1 MFLKNLLDLILI
13 SQLSILVPILSWIL
27 FVRKASLPLYLIL
40 ASVIVGS
47 LEEILSY
54 VFAYRYQNNLII
66 LNTFT
71 LPTLMLLYL
80 AYGLKADLSPPV
92 RRVIGITGLAGF
104 LLILYGLLTHDI
116 HTFIVFNKVVYAFA
130 LVLLA
135 LYHFVDKVFYSK
147 EFDILHQPF
156 FIISCGLF
164 VYYLSVF
171 TIYLVY
177 DMDLGPGNYEK
188 LWSMKLVVFILYN
201 FTLAYSFHIFKK
213 HRNTL

>member
-1 MFLKNLLDLILI
+1 MYF
-13 SQLSILVPILSWIL
+13 
-27 FVRKASLPLYLIL
+27 IL
-40 ASVIVGS
+40 ASVILGGI
-47 LEEILSY
+47 EEILSH

-80 AYGLKADLSPPV
+80 AYGLKRDLSPPV

-116 HTFIVFNKVVYAFA
+116 HTFIVFNKVVFALA

-135 LYHFVDKVFYSK
+135 LYHFIDKVFYSK

-177 DMDLGPGNYEK
+177 DLDVAQENFAM
-188 LWSMKLVVFILYN
+188 LWSMKLVVFLLYN
-201 FTLAYSFHIFKK
+201 FTLAYSFYIFKK
-213 HRNTL
+213 HRSTL